1 MYVAVRVDNMIKAR
15 RFIDRNGRVVKLD
28 GFKVEVGLS
37 VKFLSELAKSSTPT
51 PPYTLTLH
59 MSTFDT
65 LPFGIIAGDGKN
77 YTVEIA
83 SAAQRM
89 KWKSERHFR
98 GPHYCDRYKTCCYT
112 KTTYVSHKTK
122 IMTRYSYSFVKALGI
137 SKPGNHR
144 NHATVTLRD
153 VWVSDPLDI
162 KTVIAHVNVMEEQI
176 RKDVQ
181 ESLEKK
187 QLVKRSAQEMHEKK
201 EEKHP
206 NMYMRILLKSYTEE
220 EEEEEENQQEEEV
233 EAKEHKDD
241 QEEEKAETEAVE
253 PPKSPVITTKR
264 YKKKL
269 NL

>member
-1 MYVAVRVDNMIKAR
+1 
-15 RFIDRNGRVVKLD
+15 
-28 GFKVEVGLS
+28 
-37 VKFLSELAKSSTPT
+37 
-51 PPYTLTLH
+51 
-59 MSTFDT
+59 MSTFAT

-77 YTVEIA
+77 YTVEIV
-83 SAAQRM
+83 SAAQEM
-89 KWKSERHFR
+89 KWKSERTFP
-98 GPHYCDRYKTCCYT
+98 GSHYCDRYKTCCQS

-153 VWVSDPLDI
+153 VWVSDPMDI
-162 KTVIAHVNVMEEQI
+162 KTVIAYVNVMEEQI

-187 QLVKRSAQEMHEKK
+187 QLVKRSAQEMHEVK
-201 EEKHP
+201 EDKYP
-206 NMYMRILLKSYTEE
+206 NMYMRILLKSYSKEE
-220 EEEEEENQQEEEV
+220 EEEEEEQESKV
-233 EAKEHKDD
+233 EAKEEKDEE
-241 QEEEKAETEAVE
+241 EEEKAETEE
-253 PPKSPVITTKR
+253 EEQPKSPVITTKR